1 MLDAPGWCVFNQ
13 TRIQFVEAQH
23 QITALLTGALP
34 SQRVSSFGPSPS
46 AERAG
51 FDRLLQKELQP
62 GRPEPTPAEKP
73 ARREDPF
80 QSRSSSENSTT
91 RHEAQE
97 TRRHEF
103 TESVSA
109 REPRPT
115 ETPVRERP
123 AAPATDTVTESKA
136 TTSANT
142 QTTATEPSPEQK
154 LVDRLKELGVE
165 TQKINS
171 LLEYLRNQANGQG
184 DSLLQALSGL
194 LETAAQ
200 AFQDRT
206 GLDAL
211 TTAQQTTGDA
221 QAKDIL
227 NTLLQA
233 GLSEADAR
241 KILDNL
247 RATLTA
253 KSETNSLLQLDR
265 AAAPAALKN
274 AEGASSN
281 SSSSQNFQNTGQ
293 RPTGNPLLLNT
304 EGSPVSG
311 LGDDKLESLTT
322 LLTPDKNVAATQT
335 NPQQSILGK
344 AALNSLS
351 ALNLTGTA
359 PTASQGHAEGAL
371 VPGGSAVGDASAKAI
386 DALRPV
392 AAETYSA
399 RATVDK
405 SVATQIV
412 EKFSLKGMGN
422 QREFNIRLDPPSLG
436 TVRMNVT
443 SSGDMVRTTIVAENQ
458 MVKQVI
464 EGNLNQL
471 KDSITSQGLKVD
483 SFTVLVGGDQAGNTA
498 HQREESVRAFR
509 PFDDSFGL
517 GDDTLE
523 ETPVGY
529 NRYFFSDSQSI
540 SLFA

>member
-34 SQRVSSFGPSPS
+34 SQRVSSFGKSPS

-62 GRPEPTPAEKP
+62 GRPEPAEQP
-73 ARREDPF
+73 ARHEDPF
-80 QSRSSSENSTT
+80 QPRSSSDNSTT
-91 RHEAQE
+91 RPEAHE
-97 TRRHEF
+97 TRRHDF
-103 TESVSA
+103 TENTTA

-123 AAPATDTVTESKA
+123 ATPATNTVTEPRA
-136 TTSANT
+136 TASNTTPT
-142 QTTATEPSPEQK
+142 QTTATEPSAEQK

-171 LLEYLRNQANGQG
+171 LLEYLRSQANGQG

-200 AFQDRT
+200 AFHDRT

-211 TTAQQTTGDA
+211 TTAQQGTGDA

-241 KILDNL
+241 KILDSL

-265 AAAPAALKN
+265 TAAQAALKN

-281 SSSSQNFQNTGQ
+281 SSNSQNFQNSGQ
-293 RPTGNPLLLNT
+293 RPPGNPLLLNT
-304 EGSPVSG
+304 EGSSVSG

-322 LLTPDKNVAATQT
+322 LLTPDKNGAATQA
-335 NPQQSILGK
+335 NPQQTLLGK

-386 DALRPV
+386 DALRPAV
-392 AAETYSA
+392 AETYSA
-399 RATVDK
+399 RASVDK

-443 SSGDMVRTTIVAENQ
+443 STGEMVRTTIVAENQ

-517 GDDTLE
+517 GDDTLD
-523 ETPVGY
+523 ETQVGY
-529 NRYFFSDSQSI
+529 NRYFFNDSQSI